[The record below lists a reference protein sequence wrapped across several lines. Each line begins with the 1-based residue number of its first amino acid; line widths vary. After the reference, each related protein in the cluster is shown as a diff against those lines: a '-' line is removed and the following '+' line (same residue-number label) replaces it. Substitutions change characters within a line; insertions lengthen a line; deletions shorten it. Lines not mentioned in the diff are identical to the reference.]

1 VKPPKK
7 IKKYIISFKPDE
19 NSKEVKKVSY
29 EAISA
34 KKAEKEFYKDYPD
47 QKKKNKHIQIHQSV
61 DTNTQTDSETKDDSL
76 DLANYDPKEHW
87 DNYEVPAE
95 TPNKDN
101 NTNTVDK
108 NNDNAINNTMSILM
122 LYIKG
127 ITILLVGVIGLS
139 LVVSALFGENTPFYS
154 VVKNINVLTDN
165 LNSFSGFIVLLG
177 LTAFF
182 TLFYK
187 NN

>member
-1 VKPPKK
+1 MPKK
-7 IKKYIISFKPDE
+7 KKSKNRNSEE
-19 NSKEVKKVSY
+19 N
-29 EAISA
+29 
-34 KKAEKEFYKDYPD
+34 
-47 QKKKNKHIQIHQSV
+47 
-61 DTNTQTDSETKDDSL
+61 TETPEL
-76 DLANYDPKEHW
+76 TPEELEQQDLANYDPKEHW
-87 DNYEVPAE
+87 DNYEIPAE
-95 TPNKDN
+95 TPN
-101 NTNTVDK
+101 
-108 NNDNAINNTMSILM
+108 NDNTTDNSSISNSISTLM
-122 LYIKG
+122 IYVKS

-154 VVKNINVLTDN
+154 VVKNINVLTEN

>member
-1 VKPPKK
+1 MPKK
-7 IKKYIISFKPDE
+7 KKS
-19 NSKEVKKVSY
+19 
-29 EAISA
+29 
-34 KKAEKEFYKDYPD
+34 
-47 QKKKNKHIQIHQSV
+47 KNK
-61 DTNTQTDSETKDDSL
+61 NSEETPETPEL
-76 DLANYDPKEHW
+76 TPEELEQQDLANYDPKEHW
-87 DNYEVPAE
+87 DNYEIPAE
-95 TPNKDN
+95 TPNNDN
-101 NTNTVDK
+101 NNTTND
-108 NNDNAINNTMSILM
+108 NNDTKISNSISTLM
-122 LYIKG
+122 IYVKS

-154 VVKNINVLTDN
+154 VVKNINVLTEN

>member
-1 VKPPKK
+1 MPKK
-7 IKKYIISFKPDE
+7 KKS
-19 NSKEVKKVSY
+19 
-29 EAISA
+29 
-34 KKAEKEFYKDYPD
+34 
-47 QKKKNKHIQIHQSV
+47 KNK
-61 DTNTQTDSETKDDSL
+61 NSEENPETGEYTPEEL
-76 DLANYDPKEHW
+76 EQQDLANYDPKEHW
-87 DNYEVPAE
+87 DNYEIPAE
-95 TPNKDN
+95 TPNNDN
-101 NTNTVDK
+101 NTNTNN
-108 NNDNAINNTMSILM
+108 NNDTKISNSIFTLM
-122 LYIKG
+122 IYVKS

-154 VVKNINVLTDN
+154 VVKNINVLMEN

>member
-1 VKPPKK
+1 MNYQSLTKN
-7 IKKYIISFKPDE
+7 IMS
-19 NSKEVKKVSY
+19 
-29 EAISA
+29 
-34 KKAEKEFYKDYPD
+34 
-47 QKKKNKHIQIHQSV
+47 KKKKSKNK
-61 DTNTQTDSETKDDSL
+61 NSEENPETPELTPEELKQQ

-87 DNYEVPAE
+87 DNYEIPAE
-95 TPNKDN
+95 TPNND
-101 NTNTVDK
+101 NTN
-108 NNDNAINNTMSILM
+108 DNINTSISNSIITLM
-122 LYIKG
+122 IYVKS
-127 ITILLVGVIGLS
+127 ITILLVGVIALS

-154 VVKNINVLTDN
+154 VVKNINVLMEN

>member
-1 VKPPKK
+1 MPKK
-7 IKKYIISFKPDE
+7 KKSKNRNSEE
-19 NSKEVKKVSY
+19 NPETM
-29 EAISA
+29 
-34 KKAEKEFYKDYPD
+34 EFTPEELK
-47 QKKKNKHIQIHQSV
+47 QQ
-61 DTNTQTDSETKDDSL
+61 

-87 DNYEVPAE
+87 DNYEIPAE

-101 NTNTVDK
+101 TTDNSNT
-108 NNDNAINNTMSILM
+108 SISNSISTLM
-122 LYIKG
+122 IFIKS

-154 VVKNINVLTDN
+154 VVKNINVLTEN

>member
-1 VKPPKK
+1 MPKK
-7 IKKYIISFKPDE
+7 KKS
-19 NSKEVKKVSY
+19 
-29 EAISA
+29 
-34 KKAEKEFYKDYPD
+34 
-47 QKKKNKHIQIHQSV
+47 KNK
-61 DTNTQTDSETKDDSL
+61 NSEENPETPEL
-76 DLANYDPKEHW
+76 TPEELEQQDLANYDPKEHW
-87 DNYEVPAE
+87 DNYEIPAE

-101 NTNTVDK
+101 TTN
-108 NNDNAINNTMSILM
+108 NNSSISNSISTLM
-122 LYIKG
+122 IYVKS

-154 VVKNINVLTDN
+154 VVKNINVLTEN

>member
-1 VKPPKK
+1 M
-7 IKKYIISFKPDE
+7 S
-19 NSKEVKKVSY
+19 
-29 EAISA
+29 
-34 KKAEKEFYKDYPD
+34 
-47 QKKKNKHIQIHQSV
+47 KKKKSKNK
-61 DTNTQTDSETKDDSL
+61 NSEENPETPELTPEELKSQ

-87 DNYEVPAE
+87 DNYEIPAE
-95 TPNKDN
+95 TPN
-101 NTNTVDK
+101 
-108 NNDNAINNTMSILM
+108 NDNINTSISNSIITLM
-122 LYIKG
+122 IYVKS
-127 ITILLVGVIGLS
+127 ITILLVGVIILS

-154 VVKNINVLTDN
+154 VIKNIHVLTEN

>member
-1 VKPPKK
+1 MKPPKK

-19 NSKEVKKVSY
+19 NSNEVKKVSY
-29 EAISA
+29 EATSA

-47 QKKKNKHIQIHQSV
+47 QKEKNKHIQIHQSV

-87 DNYEVPAE
+87 DNYEIPAE
-95 TPNKDN
+95 TPNNN
-101 NTNTVDK
+101 NTTNNNSNT
-108 NNDNAINNTMSILM
+108 SISNSISTLM
-122 LYIKG
+122 IYIKS

-154 VVKNINVLTDN
+154 VVKNINVLTEN

>member
-1 VKPPKK
+1 MPKK
-7 IKKYIISFKPDE
+7 KKS
-19 NSKEVKKVSY
+19 
-29 EAISA
+29 
-34 KKAEKEFYKDYPD
+34 
-47 QKKKNKHIQIHQSV
+47 KNK
-61 DTNTQTDSETKDDSL
+61 NSEENPETPELTPEELKQQ

-87 DNYEVPAE
+87 DNYEIPAE
-95 TPNKDN
+95 TPNND
-101 NTNTVDK
+101 NTN
-108 NNDNAINNTMSILM
+108 DNINTSISNSIITLM
-122 LYIKG
+122 IYVKS

-154 VVKNINVLTDN
+154 VVKNINVLTEN

>member
-1 VKPPKK
+1 MPKK
-7 IKKYIISFKPDE
+7 KKSKNRNSEE
-19 NSKEVKKVSY
+19 N
-29 EAISA
+29 
-34 KKAEKEFYKDYPD
+34 
-47 QKKKNKHIQIHQSV
+47 
-61 DTNTQTDSETKDDSL
+61 TETPEL
-76 DLANYDPKEHW
+76 TPEELEQQDLANYDPKEHW
-87 DNYEVPAE
+87 DNYEIPAE

-101 NTNTVDK
+101 TTN
-108 NNDNAINNTMSILM
+108 NSSISNSISTLM
-122 LYIKG
+122 IYVKS

-154 VVKNINVLTDN
+154 VVKNINVLTEN

>member
-1 VKPPKK
+1 MPKK
-7 IKKYIISFKPDE
+7 KKSKNK
-19 NSKEVKKVSY
+19 NSK
-29 EAISA
+29 
-34 KKAEKEFYKDYPD
+34 
-47 QKKKNKHIQIHQSV
+47 KN
-61 DTNTQTDSETKDDSL
+61 TETPEL
-76 DLANYDPKEHW
+76 TPEELQMQDLANYDPKEHW
-87 DNYEVPAE
+87 DNYEIPAE
-95 TPNKDN
+95 TPNNNTTTDN
-101 NTNTVDK
+101 NDT
-108 NNDNAINNTMSILM
+108 SISNSISTLM
-122 LYIKG
+122 IYVKS

-154 VVKNINVLTDN
+154 VVKNINVLTEN

>member
-1 VKPPKK
+1 MPKK
-7 IKKYIISFKPDE
+7 KKSKNRNSEE
-19 NSKEVKKVSY
+19 NPETM
-29 EAISA
+29 
-34 KKAEKEFYKDYPD
+34 EFTPEELK
-47 QKKKNKHIQIHQSV
+47 QQ
-61 DTNTQTDSETKDDSL
+61 

-87 DNYEVPAE
+87 DNYEIPAE
-95 TPNKDN
+95 IPNKDN
-101 NTNTVDK
+101 TTDNSNT
-108 NNDNAINNTMSILM
+108 SISNSISTLM
-122 LYIKG
+122 IFIKS

-154 VVKNINVLTDN
+154 VVKNINVLTEN

>member
-1 VKPPKK
+1 MPKK
-7 IKKYIISFKPDE
+7 KKS
-19 NSKEVKKVSY
+19 
-29 EAISA
+29 
-34 KKAEKEFYKDYPD
+34 
-47 QKKKNKHIQIHQSV
+47 KNK
-61 DTNTQTDSETKDDSL
+61 NSEETPETPEL
-76 DLANYDPKEHW
+76 TPEELEQQDLANYDPKEHW
-87 DNYEVPAE
+87 DNYEIPAE
-95 TPNKDN
+95 TPNNDN
-101 NTNTVDK
+101 NNTTND
-108 NNDNAINNTMSILM
+108 NNDTKISNSIFTLM
-122 LYIKG
+122 IYVKS

-154 VVKNINVLTDN
+154 VVKNINVLTEN

>member
-1 VKPPKK
+1 MNYQSLTKN
-7 IKKYIISFKPDE
+7 IMS
-19 NSKEVKKVSY
+19 
-29 EAISA
+29 
-34 KKAEKEFYKDYPD
+34 
-47 QKKKNKHIQIHQSV
+47 KKKKSKNK
-61 DTNTQTDSETKDDSL
+61 NSEENPETPELTPEELKQQ

-87 DNYEVPAE
+87 DNYEIPAE
-95 TPNKDN
+95 TPNNN
-101 NTNTVDK
+101 NTANNPVDK
-108 NNDNAINNTMSILM
+108 NTDNAINNTMSILM

-154 VVKNINVLTDN
+154 VVKNINVLTEN